1 MRIGNRGR
9 NDDGSPN
16 KIDVHVGNRL
26 RLRRMMLGFSQ
37 EQLGMLVGIT
47 FQQIQKYERGTNRI
61 SASRLWDF
69 SKVLRV
75 PISFFYAEMSDETM
89 SGSPRMLE
97 NNSGSK
103 QKCFCYCDDPMYRE
117 ETLLLLNAL
126 ERISDEDV
134 RQSFIQMIKALG
146 K

>member
-1 MRIGNRGR
+1 MRTGNRGR

-26 RLRRMMLGFSQ
+26 KLRRMMLRFSQ
-37 EQLGMLVGIT
+37 EQLGMLVGLT
-47 FQQIQKYERGTNRI
+47 FQQIQKYESGMNRI

-69 SKVLRV
+69 SQILRV

-89 SGSPRMLE
+89 VGSPRMLD

-103 QKCFCYCDDPMYRE
+103 QECFRYWDDPMCRE

-126 ERISDEDV
+126 ERISDEDI
-134 RQSFIQMIKALG
+134 RQSFIQMIKVLG